1 MESPKQIL
9 SNLHNKTHFKAVS
22 SLLLSS
28 TIQPTFRAEA
38 TSSNPQIFKKGSI
51 HGGDLN
57 NEEAEVLAKEVLEK
71 CRVRTALH
79 SDYLKTGSGK
89 LISNPDVPNAV
100 VYGKLLPSTS
110 DNMSKPLFSLHS
122 NNM

>member
-28 TIQPTFRAEA
+28 TTHPTSRSEI
-38 TSSNPQIFKKGSI
+38 TSSNVQIFKKGSI

-57 NEEAEVLAKEVLEK
+57 NEEAELLAKEVLEK
-71 CRVRTALH
+71 CRVRTAIH

-89 LISNPDVPNAV
+89 LISNPDVPNAE
-100 VYGKLLPSTS
+100 VYGKLLSSSS
-110 DNMSKPLFSLHS
+110 DNMSKPFFSIHS